1 MRLFGALF
9 ALLCCAPMGAYAQ
22 QPLRPAVAAQAALEE
37 LRAAQQMLEEAKGG
51 RARVAALS
59 ETVRAFEA
67 GLSAVRAGLRGA
79 VIRERALSLRLAG
92 QEEEIAALLTVLQA
106 RGRAGSP
113 SLFLHPQG
121 ALGTARAGMIVSQ
134 MTPILSAQAEE
145 LREVLAEVS
154 SLRQLQAGAESR
166 LQEALGAVQQARSAL
181 SQAIGDRTE
190 LPRKFSEDA
199 VKTALLLATA
209 ETLESFAGGLGEI
222 SGGPLMGQAAD
233 EDVTLRKGQLP
244 LPVAGRVLRRAG
256 EADAAGIVRAG
267 LVVATR
273 PRALVSAPA
282 AATIRYQGP
291 LLDFG
296 NVLILEPKAG
306 LLMVFAGLDLVY
318 GRTGEVVARGA
329 PLGLM
334 GGKQASVGEILTQVG
349 EGTGSDLS
357 QSLYLE
363 VREDNEPVNPQD
375 WFRTER
381 EE

>member
-9 ALLCCAPMGAYAQ
+9 ALLCCAPMGAHAQ

-134 MTPILSAQAEE
+134 MTPVLSAQAEE